1 MNINEEL
8 HDLDESIHLYD
19 DIVSSLS
26 ISMASARASR
36 MALVARQRELKGF
49 IVEAV
54 DMLSAVRG
62 LQDVSTTDDCD
73 DDCDDDH
80 YADLDARYLDQYL
93 DFDDP
98 TEPHPCRP
106 VVQRLGVR

>member
-26 ISMASARASR
+26 INMALARASR

-73 DDCDDDH
+73 DDH

-98 TEPHPCRP
+98 TEPYPGRP